1 MYISFLSFFK
11 KIFGCKRI
19 LNENDENDENDE
31 DIYETQLNS
40 DDYN

>member
-19 LNENDENDENDE
+19 LNENDENDE